1 MDKKTWVIIGV
12 VVAALGTLIGISIIQ
27 NKSEH
32 VNYANYE
39 AFSVIAADENSGN
52 LPENIHGKA
61 DAPVKIYEYGDYQCT
76 ACAPMNPYINK
87 LVEEYDGKVA
97 VVFRTTIM
105 SYHQNGIAAA
115 AAANAAAIQGYW
127 VPYKDLLYTNQND
140 WCYSSDTER
149 QAQFEEYFLKASDN
163 KGDLEKFRT
172 DMASPAVQTKIDFD
186 EGLAQKINV
195 EFTPTF
201 YVEDEFVG
209 QRKEDN
215 NGVNISPD
223 QFLDK
228 LRAAIDKRLEVQG
241 IKK

>member
-1 MDKKTWVIIGV
+1 MDKKTWIVIGV
-12 VVAALGTLIGISIIQ
+12 IVAVLGTLIGVSIMQ
-27 NKSEH
+27 NNQVDYSQ
-32 VNYANYE
+32 YDL
-39 AFSVIAADENSGN
+39 FSVIEPNEHNGN
-52 LPENIHGKA
+52 FAENIDGNP

-87 LVEEYDGKVA
+87 LVKEYDGKVA
-97 VVFRTTIM
+97 VVLRTTIM

-115 AAANAAAIQGYW
+115 AAANAAALQGYW
-127 VPYKDLLYTNQND
+127 VPFKDLLYSNQND
-140 WCYSSDTER
+140 WYYSSPTER
-149 QAQFEEYFLKASDN
+149 QTQFEEYFLKASDN

-172 DMASPAVQTKIDFD
+172 DMASTEVQKKIDFD
-186 EGLAQKINV
+186 EGLAKKAGI

-215 NGVNISPD
+215 DGASLSPD

-228 LRAAIDKRLEVQG
+228 LRAAIDKRLEAKG